1 MQGTGSTQP
10 SWPSPAASS
19 MTAVAMYEESLKVE
33 DQLSLASSETAHVSS
48 DTGLDV
54 ATSFVYEKGSEYHP
68 GLQVKDGSRLSNAQG
83 TNIHSY
89 DDQRVAMNSKKAQR

>member
-19 MTAVAMYEESLKVE
+19 MTAIAMYEESLKVE

-54 ATSFVYEKGSEYHP
+54 ATSFVYEKGFEHHP
-68 GLQVKDGSRLSNAQG
+68 GLRVENRSDVSSAQASN
-83 TNIHSY
+83 IYSY
-89 DDQRVAMNSKKAQR
+89 ESQRIALNSKKAQR